1 MNFTYMQFS
10 SFYYPSMGFGGPVKL
25 MYDYANWINDYKKDV
40 IVYSTDIH
48 HDFSRLENKIVEKP
62 FNIIRSKVLS
72 IFLAKKNII
81 IFSPFILL
89 NAIKKIKKSK
99 ITYIH
104 FWEIRGL
111 IPLYCLFLHK
121 LFPQKVRL
129 IHSAF
134 GQLHYKKS
142 YFRNIFDYLF
152 LKKIV
157 KNLFLAMVQN
167 NHEYKAYKNLIK
179 KLNIKKNVNLT
190 QMPLHIN
197 LVNEKKEVNSVH
209 IQSSKK
215 QLRKKYNLSSNDL
228 ILIFL
233 GRFNY
238 AKGINRLIDVVHS
251 LQINKIPNLHLL
263 IIGTDQGYKKN
274 IIDYIE
280 YKKMKNYISIIE
292 GVFENR
298 FQYYSLA
305 DIFIAFPLI
314 YEESM
319 LASIEALSC
328 GLPLLLSKEADV
340 PYIQEKKAGYIIT
353 YDLKRAVEK
362 ISDIHKNLDNFSKNA
377 RETAIEN
384 FSEYEIKNKFLSN
397 LLKQ

>member
-1 MNFTYMQFS
+1 
-10 SFYYPSMGFGGPVKL
+10 MGFGGPVKL
-25 MYDYANWINDYKKDV
+25 MYDYANWINDYEKDV

-48 HDFSRLENKIVEKP
+48 HDFSRLETKIVKTP

-72 IFLAKKNII
+72 IFLAKRNII
-81 IFSPFILL
+81 IIAPFILL
-89 NAIKKIKKSK
+89 HAIKKIKKSK

-142 YFRNIFDYLF
+142 YFRNIFDFLF

-167 NHEYKAYKNLIK
+167 KHELEAYKNLIK
-179 KLNIKKNVNLT
+179 KLNIKKIINLT

-197 LVNEKKEVNSVH
+197 LVNEKKEVNKAL
-209 IQSSKK
+209 IQSHKIE
-215 QLRKKYNLSSNDL
+215 LRKKYDLSSNDL

-238 AKGINRLIDVVHS
+238 AKGINRLIDVVQS
-251 LQINKIPNLHLL
+251 LQTNKIPDLHLL
-263 IIGTDQGYKKN
+263 IIGTNHGYKKN
-274 IIDYIE
+274 IMDYIE
-280 YKKMKNYISIIE
+280 RKKMKNYVSIIE
-292 GVFENR
+292 GVFEDR
-298 FQYYSLA
+298 FQYYALA

-340 PYIQEKKAGYIIT
+340 PYIEEKKAGYIIT
-353 YDLKRAVEK
+353 YDLERAVEK
-362 ISDIHKNLDNFSKNA
+362 VSNIQTNLDLFSKNA
-377 RETAIEN
+377 RETAIKN
-384 FSEYEIKNKFLSN
+384 FSEFEIKNNFISN
-397 LLKQ
+397 LSK